1 MAYRTL
7 SPAFIGQRTL
17 AFTGQPQQA
26 PKKLN
31 GSPSIPGPRDALV
44 MKGEASVREVKF
56 CSSGLGRGKEL
67 KGQELLYGY
76 ICKQYL

>member
-31 GSPSIPGPRDALV
+31 GSPGIPGPGDALV
-44 MKGEASVREVKF
+44 MKGEEASIREVKL

-67 KGQELLYGY
+67 KGTRIIIWIHL
-76 ICKQYL
+76 